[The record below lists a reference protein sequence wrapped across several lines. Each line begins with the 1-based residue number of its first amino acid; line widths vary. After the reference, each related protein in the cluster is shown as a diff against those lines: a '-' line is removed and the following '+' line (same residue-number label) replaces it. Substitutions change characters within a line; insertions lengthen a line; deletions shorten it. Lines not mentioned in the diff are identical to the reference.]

1 MSIQANV
8 TTDPFNLARY
18 LVLLALDRAKLND
31 YMKHPKSRKAEMIG
45 EGLSKEEIK
54 LLSAD
59 GVVKLVEYLQMISDP
74 GPAPP
79 DPPPVTGG

>member
-8 TTDPFNLARY
+8 TTDPFNLPRY
-18 LVLLALDRAKLND
+18 LVLLALDRAKLDD
-31 YMKHPKSRKAEMIG
+31 YVEHPESREAEMIG
-45 EGLSKEEIK
+45 EGLGKKEIE

-59 GVVKLVEYLQMISDP
+59 GVVKLIEYLQMISDP